1 MILNEIKKHYKF
13 KSDAEFARFLE
24 IKPQTLSSWY
34 SRNTINNELMS
45 AKCVEIDAN
54 SLLTGNGEMLK
65 STKNDNNKEISSDR
79 EVLLREMLQEKDI
92 EIKALNREIGELQR
106 ELQSKKYSVAM
117 DKLPTQEYLP

>member
-1 MILNEIKKHYKF
+1 LILNEIKKHYKF